1 MGNIM
6 SMASLQNKPSRNGF
20 DLSRKNA
27 FTAKV
32 GELLPVMTQEVIPGD
47 KFKISAEWFTRTRP
61 IQTSAFTRIREYY
74 DFYFVPA
81 RLLWRFADNFYTQMP
96 ISQSATKGDFDKN
109 PAQSSYLPYFTSGDL
124 QTYFKGISKPEGKN
138 HFDYNE
144 FQFKRINQTWKLLD
158 YLDYGNIL
166 RASMFNDPQGKDFT
180 SMYHYGDDHD
190 GDDALGIHRNDYLQ
204 FSYNVLPLAAY
215 QKIYS
220 DYYRFEQ
227 WEQTNPTYYNFD
239 FIPSTNSM
247 LLSKIPIDSYIKQA
261 KNGSTLFDLRYCN
274 WHKDL
279 FHGLLPSAQ
288 YGEVS
293 SVSTIGNVAKDGTVP
308 MYLLN
313 PKEFDTAR
321 NAENVVIYESKKGN
335 SPFNFSILALRQAE
349 FLQRWK
355 EISNSG
361 NQNYKDQMKKHWN
374 VDISN
379 ARSSRCDYVGGFVGN
394 LSISEVVNTNLS
406 GGGTAEI
413 AGKAIGTGN
422 GYVDFEAKEHGIFM
436 CIYHAVP
443 LLDYESFGTSPL
455 NFKLKPTDFAIPEM
469 DKIGMQLVPPEWL
482 INDTLAIKSNEHQ
495 GIDYLGYAP
504 RYIDYKTAVDK
515 VHGDF
520 SYTTKDWV
528 APLTREYLQ
537 GLFAG
542 QQNIIWN
549 YAAMK
554 CNPSVLDSIFAVKV
568 NSYVSTDQLLC
579 NVAFDFKAVRNLDV
593 NGLPY

>member
-1 MGNIM
+1 
-6 SMASLQNKPSRNGF
+6 MASLQNKPSRNGF

-47 KFKISAEWFTRTRP
+47 KFKINAEWFTRTRP
-61 IQTSAFTRIREYY
+61 VQTSAFTRIREYY
-74 DFYFVPA
+74 DFYFVPS
-81 RLLWRFADNFYTQMP
+81 RLLWRFSDNFFTQMP
-96 ISQSATKGDFDKN
+96 LSQSATKGDFDKN
-109 PAQSSYLPYFTSGDL
+109 PERSSYLPYFTSEDIRKYIKSVDDL
-124 QTYFKGISKPEGKN
+124 KSKHRTNELL
-138 HFDYNE
+138 YN
-144 FQFKRINQTWKLLD
+144 RALLTWKLLD

-166 RASMFNDPQGKDFT
+166 RSSLASDPQGKVFK
-180 SMYHYGDDHD
+180 SMYHYGDDNGGED
-190 GDDALGIHRNDYLQ
+190 SSYVHRNDYLH

-239 FIPSTNSM
+239 FIPSSSSM
-247 LLSKIPIDSYIKQA
+247 KLSNIPIDNYINQA

-288 YGEVS
+288 YGDVS
-293 SVSTIGNVAKDGTVP
+293 SVSTLGVTDKNGDVP
-308 MYLLN
+308 MYISNLGD
-313 PKEFDTAR
+313 FDTIR
-321 NAENVVIYESKKGN
+321 GAENAILMETSKKFDN
-335 SPFNFSILALRQAE
+335 ELKPFNFSILALRQAE

-361 NQNYKDQMKKHWN
+361 NQSYKDQMKKHWN

-379 ARSSRCDYVGGFVGN
+379 SRSSRCDYIGGLVGN

-406 GGGTAEI
+406 GDAKADI
-413 AGKAIGTGN
+413 AGKAVGVGN
-422 GYVDFEAKEHGIFM
+422 GYIDFEAKEHGIFM

-469 DKIGMQLVPPEWL
+469 DKVGMQLVPPEWL
-482 INDTLAIKSNEHQ
+482 VNDEKVLNHLEHQ
-495 GIDYLGYAP
+495 GLDYLGYAP

-520 SYTTKDWV
+520 VYTTKDWV
-528 APLTREYLQ
+528 APLSRQHLAS
-537 GLFAG
+537 LFMG
-542 QQNIIWN
+542 HQDIIWS

-554 CNPSVLDSIFAVKV
+554 CNPSVLDSIFAVRA
-568 NSYVSTDQLLC
+568 NDYVSTDQLLC
-579 NVAFDFKAVRNLDV
+579 NVSFDFKAVRNLDV